1 MLYPNSNVSNLLLL
15 FRILSFLTAAPPA
28 MGLMG
33 RFDYEPCGTMCTI
46 DYWHGNF
53 RHYNLYM
60 FTLTI
65 FGFIIPIGF
74 M

>member
-1 MLYPNSNVSNLLLL
+1 MLA
-15 FRILSFLTAAPPA
+15 FLCTAPPA
-28 MGLMG
+28 MGVMG
-33 RFDYEPCGTMCTI
+33 RFGMEPCGTMCTI

-60 FTLTI
+60 FTLTVL
-65 FGFIIPIGF
+65 GFVVPIGL